1 MKKQTLLPIALAF
14 FGAAAPLL
22 ASDPIIDPMIAAI
35 NGSEQNT
42 PHGDSLK
49 VKLEENVMNLFAYRE
64 AGQSRHPD
72 LLQALGHGIVLL
84 RSQYEAR
91 QAGAQ
96 NQAQADSLTASLAGL
111 DRYQH
116 LLDSLSQTP

>member
-1 MKKQTLLPIALAF
+1 MKQKTLFYTALTFLA
-14 FGAAAPLL
+14 AAAPLV
-22 ASDPIIDPMIAAI
+22 ASDPITDPMIAAI
-35 NGSEQNT
+35 NGSVQST

-72 LLQALGHGIVLL
+72 LLLALGHGLVLL

-91 QAGAQ
+91 QAAAVDP
-96 NQAQADSLTASLAGL
+96 AQADSLAASLTAL
-111 DRYQH
+111 DHYQH
-116 LLDSLSQTP
+116 LIDSLSQTP